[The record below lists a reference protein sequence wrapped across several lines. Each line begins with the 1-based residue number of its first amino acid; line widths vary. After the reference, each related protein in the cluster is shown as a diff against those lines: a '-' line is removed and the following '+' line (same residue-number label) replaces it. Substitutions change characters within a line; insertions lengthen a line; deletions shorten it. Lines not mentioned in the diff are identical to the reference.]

1 MKHRSQPASSN
12 AFFEKEVQFR
22 GQFERRVWRT
32 LWQAYAPW
40 RIPFL
45 ITLLIG
51 LIARAC
57 LIGAATVVGAWV
69 DTQCT
74 GSQCQPSSM
83 LLGSWS
89 GAQFAQLLLALVFAA
104 LALNLVFR
112 IAVARLGTHAAA
124 LFHDEVIVRVSRLP
138 MSFFD
143 RTPVGRALTRFSSDF
158 ESVLRMTGGPMGE
171 FISLSFDAG
180 LSLFFI
186 ALTGPVGVVAALSVG
201 LLYFLLYIK
210 NRMTIREARRRVSA
224 ARGPAV
230 AHFAETAQGSRTVK
244 VYGRQSPFTQRFN
257 ALNWNLQRERI
268 TQQRKSAQFSAQL
281 SLATACALLVL
292 GLAGLYAREHAWMTL
307 GQLVVVLT
315 QVWLLSNTLQQ
326 YFEYVLQ
333 LEEALTGAERL
344 DDYLHRPLE
353 PNTALP
359 EKPQIETAHPF
370 HRRSHSTNNETL
382 KPHSNSAV
390 IVDGVSL
397 RFHADKPPV
406 LNNITFS
413 LPSGQS
419 LGIVG
424 RTGSGKSSLVQ
435 ALFALYP
442 IETGAITLCGTTA
455 TAPDTDIEQL
465 SSRLAYIPQEPTLF
479 RGTLR
484 ENLTL
489 NCEHEDAIADVLRKV
504 GLASLFEREH
514 GLNQWV
520 HERGANFSAGQ
531 RQLIC
536 LARAVL
542 QDADVIV
549 MDEATSAVDP
559 QAEEKLEWAM
569 TELLKNKTRIV
580 IAHRLSTLRSCDLI
594 LWLEKGSVVQFGP
607 RDHVLSAF
615 QKATV
620 NVS

>member
-1 MKHRSQPASSN
+1 MKEAQTHSN
-12 AFFEKEVQFR
+12 AGAFLEREVQFR
-22 GQFERRVWRT
+22 GRFERRVWNT

-40 RIPFL
+40 RAQFL
-45 ITLLIG
+45 ITLIVG

-57 LIGAATVVGAWV
+57 LIGAASVVGLWV
-69 DTQCT
+69 DSHCNGKECSHAQ
-74 GSQCQPSSM
+74 SFFS
-83 LLGSWS
+83 LWS
-89 GAQFAQLLLALVFAA
+89 GPQFAQLLVFLVCAA
-104 LALNLVFR
+104 LALNLIFR
-112 IAVARLGTHAAA
+112 VAVARLGTRASA
-124 LFHDEVIVRVSRLP
+124 LLHDEVVIRVSRFP

-171 FISLSFDAG
+171 FISLTFDAA

-186 ALTGPVGVVAALSVG
+186 ALTGPVGVMAAIAVG
-201 LLYFLLYIK
+201 LLYFALYLR
-210 NRMTIREARRRVSA
+210 NRMTIRAARRRVSS

-244 VYGRQSPFTQRFN
+244 VYGRQAQFTKRFT

-268 TQQRKSAQFSAQL
+268 TQQRKSAQFSVQL
-281 SLATACALLVL
+281 SFATACALLVL
-292 GLAGLYAREHAWMTL
+292 GLAGLWARDHAWMTL
-307 GQLVVVLT
+307 GELIIILT

-353 PNTALP
+353 PHAALPALP
-359 EKPQIETAHPF
+359 EIKTEHPVHVAQPNQKAEASSDLEKAHVVVKNLCLRYHHEKPRIL
-370 HRRSHSTNNETL
+370 N
-382 KPHSNSAV
+382 
-390 IVDGVSL
+390 DVS
-397 RFHADKPPV
+397 FKVEA
-406 LNNITFS
+406 
-413 LPSGQS
+413 GQS

-442 IETGAITLCGTTA
+442 IESGCIKICGIDTSR
-455 TAPDTDIEQL
+455 PDVPLEQL
-465 SSRLAYIPQEPTLF
+465 RSRLAYIPQEPTLF

-484 ENLTL
+484 DNLSLTTERDDEL
-489 NCEHEDAIADVLRKV
+489 ISVLDKV
-504 GLASLFEREH
+504 GLHTLLERDG
-514 GLNQWV
+514 GLNQAV

-559 QAEEKLEWAM
+559 VAEEKLEWAM
-569 TELLKNKTRIV
+569 TELLKSKTRIL
-580 IAHRLSTLRSCDLI
+580 IAHRLSTLRTCDLI

-607 RDHVLSAF
+607 RQQILAEYQKSHVSI
-615 QKATV
+615 
-620 NVS
+620 S